1 MNALLATLLST
12 ITVAVAF
19 DVPNHVNCSNH
30 GILLNNHC
38 YCEPGATGEKCGVK
52 TCYPKC
58 STHGSCV
65 VTKGVAAC
73 ECDISYTGDSCAE
86 KTCPNNCFE
95 KEKHGKCITV
105 PAEFNGGVAAS
116 KECFCSPKYTGRDCA
131 RPRGDVRMA
140 ANNSSNATLTT
151 LATSA
156 IATTNTTTAAAATT
170 PTPTTLPTVKSTD
183 AASKTKTK
191 KRCPGDDGPCNG
203 NGICEPTTNKC
214 TCNPG
219 WYGKAC
225 GTLPCPNNCFADL
238 PEPHGECVEDRCAC
252 KTDFQGEDCGTPTPV
267 ALDLACSQTCPKDCE
282 HAADCADYNLRYWA
296 PVFHRNSKTTDRIYT
311 WVTPKTG
318 FNQQWMLNQAAKLGH
333 RVPMDD
339 QKAGQAA
346 RDCYMKCVRSCASK
360 CFYELHEMTDI
371 ERKTVAKI
379 QNLDKRL
386 PGISGNQVNDETRQ
400 ADLQNQGKQCVG
412 CCVHRVQVG

>member
-1 MNALLATLLST
+1 MRARSSAP
-12 ITVAVAF
+12 VAVGVAVDGTVGLAAPSNNGRGRRPAAADAVGAGAAAAALVGGLEGAGAVSDAWVEGTVVGGEARGNVDGASVAPTPREAA
-19 DVPNHVNCSNH
+19 DVRLG
-30 GILLNNHC
+30 GITAGVV
-38 YCEPGATGEKCGVK
+38 PGAASSHLSAVL
-52 TCYPKC
+52 
-58 STHGSCV
+58 
-65 VTKGVAAC
+65 AA
-73 ECDISYTGDSCAE
+73 
-86 KTCPNNCFE
+86 
-95 KEKHGKCITV
+95 
-105 PAEFNGGVAAS
+105 
-116 KECFCSPKYTGRDCA
+116 
-131 RPRGDVRMA
+131 
-140 ANNSSNATLTT
+140 
-151 LATSA
+151 SA
-156 IATTNTTTAAAATT
+156 IATTNTTTTAAATT

-238 PEPHGECVEDRCAC
+238 PEPHGECLEDRCAC

-412 CCVHRVQVG
+412 CCVHRIQVG